1 MNVIKN
7 YKLFYA
13 ISLAVIAVGL
23 IMFAVNGLNYGIDF
37 TGGTMLQLEVGKF
50 VSVEQAREIV
60 SVYDENA
67 SIIHS
72 GPEKSELIIRSSK
85 DLSNKDTTEIVSQFV
100 EVYGMDGSNFQ
111 TQKFGPFMGKEIRDR
126 AIFSVIIASVLMLAY
141 ISFRFQFK
149 FGVAAVIALVHD
161 VLVTF
166 AVYSVLRLPVNSSF
180 IAAILTIVGYSIND
194 TIVIFDRIREESK
207 IYPKLGFGE
216 VINNSIKLS
225 LRRTLFTTLTTL
237 MAVTILYIV
246 GVEDVKVLALPLF
259 IGMVSGTYSSLF
271 IATPILYSLKRLK
284 TNG

>member
-246 GVEDVKVLALPLF
+246 GVEDVKVLALPLI